1 MITKDRTDIRSN
13 ETNSKLHQTILQ
25 ASMDGFLLA
34 DSEGRLLEAN
44 DAYCQMSGY
53 SLQELLGMRIIDL
66 EAFETTGGTPDR
78 IQKIILLGSDRFK
91 SQHRRKDGSFF
102 DVEVSGQYHL
112 VEGGRLV
119 IFLQDITELKQN
131 FRQMENL
138 TQRLQLAV
146 SSANLGVWDR
156 TIHDNKMVWNDRMFE
171 LYGITRETFTGNVDA
186 WLNGLHPEDKEAVVT
201 ASQAALNG
209 EKKYDT
215 VFRVCHPDG
224 TVKHIKADGLVIRGA
239 DGTAERVIGIN
250 ADITEMKRAEEEKAK
265 LEGQLLQ
272 QNRLTA
278 MGEMISNIAH
288 QWRQPLNGIGLI
300 LQGLQLSFESGEVSK
315 AELNREIDEAMQV
328 VQHMSSTINDFSNF
342 FRQDKQ
348 KHEFL
353 IANAVTQAVGLI
365 TASLQN
371 SHIEV
376 DLQLNENIKVFG
388 FKNEYM
394 QALLNIVANA
404 KEVLLERKIKEPRIT
419 IRAFRENNLSIITV
433 HDNGGGIVDSILPKV
448 FEPYFT
454 TKGPGYGTGIGL
466 YMSKV
471 IIEKNMGGR
480 LTVANI
486 QGGAEFRAEV

>member
-1 MITKDRTDIRSN
+1 MTTENRPVIRN
-13 ETNSKLHQTILQ
+13 YETNSKLHQTILQ

-44 DAYCQMSGY
+44 DAYCRMSGY

-66 EAFETTGGTPDR
+66 EASETTDGTTAR
-78 IQKIILLGSDRFK
+78 FQNIIEQGRDRFK

-119 IFLQDITELKQN
+119 IFLQDLTEHKQN
-131 FRQMENL
+131 FWKMEHL

-146 SSANLGVWDR
+146 SAANLGIWDR
-156 TIHDNKMVWNDRMFE
+156 TLHDNKMVWNDRMFE

-186 WLNGLHPEDKEAVVT
+186 WLNGLHPEDKEAAVT
-201 ASQAALNG
+201 ASQAAVNG

-224 TVKHIKADGLVIRGA
+224 TVKHIKADGLVIRGT

-250 ADITEMKRAEEEKAK
+250 SDITEMKRAEEEKAK

-300 LQGLQLSFESGEVSK
+300 LQSLQLSFESGEVTKS
-315 AELNREIDEAMQV
+315 ELNREIDEAMHI

-353 IANAVTQAVGLI
+353 IAKAVTQAVGLI
-365 TASLQN
+365 TSSLHN

-376 DLQLNENIKVFG
+376 ELQLDENINVFG

-419 IRAFRENNLSIITV
+419 IRAFRENNLSVVTV

-471 IIEKNMGGR
+471 IIEKNMGGG
-480 LTVANI
+480 LTVSNI
-486 QGGAEFRAEV
+486 QDGAEFRVEV